1 MREVASEVVVA
12 RAAAVRVVAARAAVV
27 KAVAAKEASMAAME
41 RAVVGRV
48 EVAKKVASEMTARA
62 AAARLAARAA
72 AVEEPV
78 RAAAGVVAH
87 LERHCA
93 CAACLCASSGAS
105 QRHDAPHLLMLD
117 RGVGSGRGLIRMGI
131 IWAAWRN
138 PERSTRP
145 QRRVLWAG
153 GRAGERLRIRT
164 RCADGLRSPQ
174 VVHGAMGPEGTN

>member
-27 KAVAAKEASMAAME
+27 KAAAAKEASMAAME

-117 RGVGSGRGLIRMGI
+117 RGVGSGRGLIRIGI
-131 IWAAWRN
+131 IWAA
-138 PERSTRP
+138 STPRGGQYTLKGARCGP
-145 QRRVLWAG
+145 AG
-153 GRAGERLRIRT
+153 GAPAHADEVRRWPQKKAGGT
-164 RCADGLRSPQ
+164 R
-174 VVHGAMGPEGTN
+174 